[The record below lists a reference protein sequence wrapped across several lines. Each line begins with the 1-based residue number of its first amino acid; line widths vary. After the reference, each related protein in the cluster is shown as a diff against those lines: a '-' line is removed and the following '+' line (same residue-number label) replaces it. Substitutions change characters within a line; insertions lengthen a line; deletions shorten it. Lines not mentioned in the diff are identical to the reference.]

1 MKEQFLNRMKEY
13 LHEEYE
19 AYVQSLDKEVYRGLR
34 VNTSKISIED
44 FQSLDVCELSPSSI
58 CAQSFYIPSNTRALG
73 NHPAHLAG
81 LCYLQEPSASSA
93 VEVLNVQKGDWVLD
107 LCAAPGGKSTQ
118 IATQLNHSGFLVSNE
133 IEPKRAQILLSNMER
148 LGFSECMI
156 ANAHPEVLCKEMKGC
171 FDRVLVDAPCSGEG
185 MFKKHSKAMEDW
197 SVEHVHACAMRQLH
211 ILDSAYMALK
221 EDGILV
227 YSTCAYAMEENEEVI
242 AQFLKNYPDMQL
254 IDPEVSFG
262 RSGLAYEDLDTK
274 KLIRILPMDKG
285 EGHFVAKL
293 KKKGKSESTKLQ
305 VASNDILPPY
315 VKEFL
320 QSQLTNIPPY
330 NILLRDKLYI
340 KQSPF
345 VLLKKTKILR
355 QGTLVGE
362 LVKNRIEPHQ
372 HFYTSSVYEE
382 AYQNVYDMSEEECLS
397 YVKGNLLQVP
407 GYKGYT
413 CLTWKHHPI
422 AYAKGDGVV
431 LKNKYPKGMRVK
443 GF

>member
-1 MKEQFLNRMKEY
+1 
-13 LHEEYE
+13 
-19 AYVQSLDKEVYRGLR
+19 
-34 VNTSKISIED
+34 
-44 FQSLDVCELSPSSI
+44 
-58 CAQSFYIPSNTRALG
+58 
-73 NHPAHLAG
+73 
-81 LCYLQEPSASSA
+81 
-93 VEVLNVQKGDWVLD
+93 
-107 LCAAPGGKSTQ
+107 
-118 IATQLNHSGFLVSNE
+118 
-133 IEPKRAQILLSNMER
+133 
-148 LGFSECMI
+148 
-156 ANAHPEVLCKEMKGC
+156 EVLCKEMKGC

-227 YSTCAYAMEENEEVI
+227 YSTCTYSMEENEEVI

-320 QSQLTNIPPY
+320 QTQLTNIPPY
-330 NILLRDKLYI
+330 HILLRDKLYI
-340 KQSPF
+340 KQRPF

-443 GF
+443 GI